1 MIIVLALIFEYWGAP
16 MAAWSPSITC
26 HFMRKLVI
34 ILSEDQ
40 STMTSTQDAL
50 LFNRLL
56 ELEMDAE
63 RQGAEEASCRIIA
76 RVRRIAGTAASRAYP
91 PTIRGH

>member
-1 MIIVLALIFEYWGAP
+1 MP
-16 MAAWSPSITC
+16 TWSPSITC
-26 HFMRKLVI
+26 RFMRKLIV
-34 ILSEDQ
+34 ILSEDV
-40 STMTSTQDAL
+40 SATTGKHDAL

-76 RVRRIAGTAASRAYP
+76 RVRRLAGTSASIAYP